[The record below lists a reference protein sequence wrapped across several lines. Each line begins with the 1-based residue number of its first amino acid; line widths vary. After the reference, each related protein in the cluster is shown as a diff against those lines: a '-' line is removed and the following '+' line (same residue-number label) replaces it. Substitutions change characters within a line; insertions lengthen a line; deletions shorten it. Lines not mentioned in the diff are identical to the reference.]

1 VSEEKK
7 RSSKD
12 KKKRKMKRKGIP
24 YRDIELNIMPFID
37 VFSLL
42 NTFLLMSAVFLSVGI
57 LEVQIPFLTNAPPEK
72 TPDERVLE
80 IKVEMEKDKIDVT
93 AAYSRPPVN
102 EQKKSFKPTKED
114 IAAMHKFLVE
124 IRRANPD
131 SDKVQFFSEDD
142 VLWKDMAHVLD
153 AIKVKQ
159 PGDPVFPTKTGSDI
173 EKAIAAEFLYPKVV
187 MASVML

>member
-1 VSEEKK
+1 M
-7 RSSKD
+7 SSK
-12 KKKRKMKRKGIP
+12 KKKRKKIK

-57 LEVQIPFLTNAPPEK
+57 LEVQIPFLTSAPPDKKPE
-72 TPDERVLE
+72 ERALE
-80 IKVEMEKDKIDVT
+80 VKVEMERDHVDVT

-102 EQKKSFKPTKED
+102 EQKKTFKLTKED
-114 IAAMHKFLVE
+114 LGAMHKFLVD
-124 IRRANPD
+124 IRREAPD
-131 SDKVQFFSEDD
+131 NDKLQFFTEDD

-153 AIKVKQ
+153 AIKVRQ
-159 PGDPVFPTKTGSDI
+159 PGDPVFTPKNATQAEQAMAS
-173 EKAIAAEFLYPKVV
+173 EFLYPKVI